1 MQNRRV
7 WKASPRI
14 AACSLG
20 RLARLATV
28 IRGLR
33 SELGSPRS
41 GGRFIGGTLPSSTQV
56 SRRAKAVLKN
66 VGSRGPVV
74 EKLAEV
80 SENLDK
86 MQLTAALRQAVTG
99 FETY

>member
-14 AACSLG
+14 DACGLG
-20 RLARLATV
+20 RLARLATT

-33 SELGSPRS
+33 LELGSPQN
-41 GGRFIGGTLPSSTQV
+41 GGRFIGGTLPSPTQG
-56 SRRAKAVLKN
+56 SRPARAVLKK
-66 VGSRGPVV
+66 VGSQGPVV

-86 MQLTAALRQAVTG
+86 MQLTAALRQAAAG